1 MEITPHDSLFIEE
14 DEEKRQKEME
24 QAMMFAHLAAQD
36 DLMQK
41 YGGEGYPNWEPEK
54 HGPRT
59 PGEEAEWTKGGYKR
73 KENGLWVDE
82 NDQPLTGRQFEGK
95 HPPGY
100 APGQGPGNYAAD
112 GKTYGADGKIHGTA
126 VGQGQLH
133 SAGGKYGRDAEKVW
147 EQPSWTKMKL
157 RSTGTGSAIRKGDY
171 DAEGKI
177 INKGDGGALEKGDGA
192 DPEAATEE
200 QVEDPENSG
209 LKRIRR
215 TRVSKIVSV
224 KKEPAWVKA
233 RREKA
238 EAAAAAGEEVVQNEE
253 EEIIEDEYE
262 EEEYE
267 EEEIIEEIVIED
279 EDGNIIEEEEGLDGG
294 STHDVSAL
302 QKTLAKRAN
311 EQKLL
316 E

>member
-1 MEITPHDSLFIEE
+1 
-14 DEEKRQKEME
+14 
-24 QAMMFAHLAAQD
+24 LAALD

-41 YGGEGYPNWEPEK
+41 YGGEGYPNWDPEK

-73 KENGLWVDE
+73 KENGLWADE
-82 NDQPLTGRQFEGK
+82 KDQPLTGRQFEGK

-100 APGQGPGNYAAD
+100 APGEGGVGGNYAGD
-112 GKTYGADGKIHGTA
+112 SKTYGADGKIHGTA
-126 VGQGQLH
+126 VGQGALH

-157 RSTGTGSAIRKGDY
+157 RSTGTGNAIRKGDY
-171 DAEGKI
+171 DAEGMI
-177 INKGDGGALEKGDGA
+177 INKGDGGALAKDAAKDAGA

-200 QVEDPENSG
+200 QVEDPQNPG
-209 LKRIRR
+209 LKRVR
-215 TRVSKIVSV
+215 RVSKVV
-224 KKEPAWVKA
+224 KVVTKSEPAWVKA

-238 EAAAAAGEEVVQNEE
+238 EAAAAAGEEVVVDEE
-253 EEIIEDEYE
+253 EEIIVDEEYV

-279 EDGNIIEEEEGLDGG
+279 EDGNIIEDEEGLDGG

-302 QKTLAKRAN
+302 QTALSKRAN

-316 E
+316 A